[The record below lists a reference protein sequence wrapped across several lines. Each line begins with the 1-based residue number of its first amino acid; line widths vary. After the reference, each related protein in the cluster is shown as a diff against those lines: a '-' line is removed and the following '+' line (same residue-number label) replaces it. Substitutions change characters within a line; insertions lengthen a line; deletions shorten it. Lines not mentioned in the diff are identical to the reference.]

1 MKQEMKI
8 LNPSARAAALI
19 LVLLFGYAFTATA
32 QTKEDLAVQNGD
44 FSDPSD
50 MGSADVNGWR
60 SGVPVGWMSTSKDP
74 TNPVDVMYA
83 VNDQCG
89 PTPPVCNVSQL
100 MYLQQVVGTLTK
112 DADVLLEFDVVQA
125 WGPAAQLD
133 AAILDGNQAPLA
145 NEEFMAGQKQQ
156 LLARN
161 VPAGTKI
168 TIQFW
173 VTKGTTP
180 GLDNVTVK
188 TFAPG
193 KAPEA
198 ARKP

>member
-1 MKQEMKI
+1 MF
-8 LNPSARAAALI
+8 SHAA
-19 LVLLFGYAFTATA
+19 TATA
-32 QTKEDLAVQNGD
+32 QTKEDLTVKNGD
-44 FSDPSD
+44 FSDVSD
-50 MGSADVNGWR
+50 LGSEDMHGWR
-60 SGVPVGWMSTSKDP
+60 SGVPVGWMSTSKN
-74 TNPVDVMYA
+74 TMYA
-83 VNDQCG
+83 VNDQSG
-89 PTPPVCNVSQL
+89 ETPPVCNVAQL

-125 WGPAAQLD
+125 WGPVAQLG

-145 NEEFMAGQKQQ
+145 NEQFMVGQKQQ
-156 LLARN
+156 LVARN

-168 TIQFW
+168 IIQFW

-193 KAPEA
+193 KAPEVA
-198 ARKP
+198 KKP